1 MTWFLVAAAV
11 LSLVVLAIL
20 LRPLIGRSRFGA
32 EDAEPA
38 AVLFRRQLAAVDE
51 ELAEGRLPPEEA
63 EAARTEITRR
73 LLAAADHDEAQS
85 DMPARRRSENGWRF
99 GAAIGIAGVLPAAA
113 LAVYFAV
120 GAPAAIERHAAVGAD
135 PAAPHSA
142 ADLAAAADEIKA
154 HLQKAPGDLKG
165 WTLLGRTLASLDRFP
180 EALDAY
186 NHALAL
192 APDNASLHAEFG
204 EVLVLQAQGTVTPA
218 AETEFAKAPE
228 DPRSRYYG
236 AEAAL
241 QHGDP
246 AAAKR
251 KLQAL
256 LADAPA
262 GAPWRQTVADRLA
275 ELLPGGAPGG
285 ASAGTAGPSPSS
297 AAAAVPGPT
306 AQDVAAAQAM
316 TPDQRQ
322 AMIRGMVE
330 RLAQRLEQQP
340 DDKAG
345 WERLARAYDVLGEPD
360 KAQAARA
367 RAAAGGDKIAAVP
380 SPSSTAAATVAGSEQ
395 TATAASA
402 APAAAPSAAASTLPA
417 PSDAQ
422 GWIERARTDQGQGR
436 TEDALAAL
444 KEGNA
449 AFPGN
454 LPLLE
459 AYMNALA
466 GGLKDDKPTA
476 EFVVVATQ
484 VNALD
489 GREPDAL
496 WYLGIAAADNGDRFR
511 AASYWTKLLAV
522 LPSGDPQRAVVQHRL
537 DALR

>member
-20 LRPLIGRSRFGA
+20 LRPLIGRSRSDG

-38 AVLFRRQLAAVDE
+38 AVLFRRQFAAVDE

-73 LLAAADHDEAQS
+73 LLAAADHDEVRS

-120 GAPAAIERHAAVGAD
+120 GTPAAIERHAGVGAD

-204 EVLVLQAQGTVTPA
+204 EVLVLQAQGAVTPA

-262 GAPWRQTVADRLA
+262 DAPWRQTVADRLA

-306 AQDVAAAQAM
+306 AQDVAAAQSM
-316 TPDQRQ
+316 TPEQRQ
-322 AMIRGMVE
+322 AMIRGMVD
-330 RLAQRLEQQP
+330 RLAQRLEQHP
-340 DDKAG
+340 DDKPG

-367 RAAAGGDKIAAVP
+367 RAAGGDK
-380 SPSSTAAATVAGSEQ
+380 TAAAPAPPSTTAPTVAGSEQ

-466 GGLKDDKPTA
+466 GGLKDDKPTP